1 MNTKEAMYQACKKK
15 GIKEVAKLMGIAPT
29 TLYNQINQNMKVPDI
44 LDRFIEFC
52 NATESVIPMQYV
64 CEFQNGYFIPN
75 LDIRPKNSVTTQ
87 KYMAEAMRKFSNV
100 LDEVSYS
107 LEDNKICKS
116 DSEKIRHKWEELKHS
131 LESFV
136 LACEFG
142 YQKN

>member
-1 MNTKEAMYQACKKK
+1 MNTKEAMYKACKKK
-15 GIKEVAKLMGIAPT
+15 GIQEVARLMGIAPT
-29 TLYNQINQNMKVPDI
+29 TLYNQMNQNMNVPDI
-44 LDRFIEFC
+44 VDRFIEFC
-52 NATESVIPMQYV
+52 NATESAIPMQYV

-75 LDIRPKNSVTTQ
+75 LDIRPSNSVTTQ